1 MMWDHFQSATVSA
14 QTSSPWKCRISSFS
28 LGGLFLSY
36 LHNFYVVA
44 SCLLGICFEFCA
56 FAQIWENWVQWSP
69 TCCQYTSPW
78 CSKKAECRAEWW
90 GNIQCWLSQEALLVH
105 ILKVFGSFSSPS
117 STLFSP
123 LLSLP
128 WLAVV
133 LAFFS
138 FSSYLP
144 TTASSYLFSWRVDI
158 DLLFGF

>member
-1 MMWDHFQSATVSA
+1 
-14 QTSSPWKCRISSFS
+14 
-28 LGGLFLSY
+28 
-36 LHNFYVVA
+36 
-44 SCLLGICFEFCA
+44 
-56 FAQIWENWVQWSP
+56 
-69 TCCQYTSPW
+69 
-78 CSKKAECRAEWW
+78 
-90 GNIQCWLSQEALLVH
+90 
-105 ILKVFGSFSSPS
+105 LKVFGSFSSPS